1 MWVEDE
7 ETGEKRLARPSDAQW
22 PQTVTILKQYK
33 ELLDA
38 FRKAANLKSL
48 GLVLQ
53 PDARDYSDEDFA
65 ALFPCQEKAN
75 HKSFFSDYNPDG
87 LLDGASIAI
96 LLPHVQA
103 MRRAARLLHVDSRLA
118 VVEGDS
124 DRVVQNIETVLGLA
138 NQTADTPTLVN
149 TLVAVAT
156 ARIGFDQLEEI
167 ISESP
172 DFLSE
177 TQLAKLQDR
186 IQKTDIRSWL
196 NYEGEQLLLKDMVQ
210 RCYTD
215 DGNGDGRM
223 TAAGMQLLNGE
234 LFGMVALV
242 SDNASSSDAPLSRFE
257 QMKNAWAE
265 FKESKLAKS
274 VIAPTSLYTCASRTE
289 VLAKA
294 EELYREIESDH
305 KLPFRK
311 SRSSKP
317 DGWKD
322 FDDFLEQN
330 KTEYILLATVMPPV
344 RPVRAAVDRTVA
356 QKNAVLT
363 ALAMYRYH
371 KRNKEWPK
379 TEDDLIPEFLDRMPA
394 DILTGKPLHS
404 KIVDDRLLIYSVG
417 MDYDDD
423 GGVDGVENGEP
434 LERVQIQPGPKTEDF
449 EGDWILWPQIDSPD
463 I

>member
-7 ETGEKRLARPSDAQW
+7 DTGEKRLARPSDAQW
-22 PQTVTILKQYK
+22 PQTVAILEQYK

-38 FRKAANLKSL
+38 FRKTSNLKSL
-48 GLVLQ
+48 GLELQ

-75 HKSFFSDYNPDG
+75 HKSFFADYNHDG

-103 MRRAARLLHVDSRLA
+103 MRRAARLLHIDSRLA

-124 DRVVQNIETVLGLA
+124 DRAVQNIETVLGLA

-149 TLVAVAT
+149 TLVAVAIT
-156 ARIGFDQLEEI
+156 RIGFDQLEEI

-172 DFLSE
+172 DFFSE

-196 NYEGEQLLLKDMVQ
+196 NYKGEQLLLKDMVQ

-242 SDNASSSDAPLSRFE
+242 SDNVSSTKAPLSSFE
-257 QMKNAWAE
+257 QMRKAWATFTDSE
-265 FKESKLAKS
+265 FGKS
-274 VIAPTSLYTCASRTE
+274 AIAPTSLFTCASRKE
-289 VLAKA
+289 VMAKA
-294 EELYREIESDH
+294 EELYEELEADR
-305 KLPFRK
+305 KLPFWK

-344 RPVRAAVDRTVA
+344 QPVRATVGRTVA
-356 QKNAVLT
+356 RKNAVLT

-371 KRNKEWPK
+371 LQDKRWPK
-379 TEDDLIPEFLDRMPA
+379 TKDDLVPKFLNKMPV
-394 DILTGKPLHS
+394 DILTGKPLHF
-404 KIVDDRLLIYSVG
+404 KIVDDRPLVYSVG
-417 MDYDDD
+417 MDHDDD

-434 LERVQIQPGPKTEDF
+434 LKRMQIQPGPKSNDF
-449 EGDWILWPQIDSPD
+449 EGDWILWPQTDSPES
-463 I
+463 